1 LELSNQGEKEV
12 SRSHSFKKPR
22 RLAKGFMYPKM
33 CFIPV
38 ITIQDKNFLN
48 IHGYLLSQNIQQVEA
63 SLMTSK
69 NELSSWTK
77 QFIVQITKEWD
88 WPVTYSIDVPEE
100 FQTSYQIFLT
110 LKKLQ
115 LSVVILFD
123 RQEVEEGDI
132 AELKDKINLGLVR
145 LRELAEQRVVT

>member
-1 LELSNQGEKEV
+1 
-12 SRSHSFKKPR
+12 
-22 RLAKGFMYPKM
+22 
-33 CFIPV
+33 
-38 ITIQDKNFLN
+38 
-48 IHGYLLSQNIQQVEA
+48 
-63 SLMTSK
+63 MTSK